1 MYASYFGLKEPPFG
15 LTPNP
20 KYFFRTESFLEAI
33 SSLKYGIEQ
42 NKGIVLMTGEV
53 GTGKTTTLRAAI
65 KGFGDDILAAYIFNP
80 YLTVAEFFEQF
91 RYAIGF
97 SSKDI
102 ASKAQMLNSLGRFL
116 VGRHQRGLKTA
127 LIVDEAHGLSMPLLE
142 EIRLLL
148 NFETDQDKLLQI
160 VLCGQ
165 PELELLL
172 NRPQLRQLKQRVS
185 VRCVVRPLTIFEVDR
200 YIRFRLKVAGA
211 ESLNIFEE
219 QAVRLIYRA
228 SSGIPRIIN
237 NLCDNSLL
245 FGYAAAQKK
254 ITRGTVE
261 EVIDR
266 LAMTAGTLEVPCSE
280 VTAPGRP
287 SWRTP
292 AYPQPEARLDR
303 QAQVKQAPEVN
314 KDSVGM
320 FD

>member
-20 KYFFRTESFLEAI
+20 KYFFRTDSFLEAI

-42 NKGIVLMTGEV
+42 NKGIVLLTGEV

-65 KGFGDDILAAYIFNP
+65 KALGRDVLPAYIFNP
-80 YLTVAEFFEQF
+80 FLTVSEFFEQF
-91 RYAIGF
+91 GFAIGVE
-97 SSKDI
+97 SQETG
-102 ASKAQMLNSLGRFL
+102 SKAGMLNSIGRFL
-116 VGRHQRGLKTA
+116 VARHQKGLKTA
-127 LIVDEAHGLSMPLLE
+127 LIVDEAHGLSLPLLE

-172 NRPQLRQLKQRVS
+172 NKPQLRQLKQRVS
-185 VRCVVRPLTIFEVDR
+185 LRSVLKPLTVFEVDR

-211 ESLNIFEE
+211 DNLNVFDE

-228 SSGIPRIIN
+228 SSGIPRVIN

-245 FGYAAAQKK
+245 FGYAGNQKRV
-254 ITRGTVE
+254 TRGIVE

-266 LAMTAGTLEVPCSE
+266 LGVTVGNLEMVC
-280 VTAPGRP
+280 
-287 SWRTP
+287 
-292 AYPQPEARLDR
+292 
-303 QAQVKQAPEVN
+303 
-314 KDSVGM
+314 
-320 FD
+320 

>member
-15 LTPNP
+15 LTPDP
-20 KYFFRTESFLEAI
+20 KYFFRTDSFLEAI

-42 NKGIVLMTGEV
+42 NKGIVLLTGEV

-65 KGFGDDILAAYIFNP
+65 KGFGQDILPAYVFNP
-80 YLTVAEFFEQF
+80 YLTVGEFFEQF
-91 RYAIGF
+91 AYAIGF
-97 SSKDI
+97 GCQEASSK
-102 ASKAQMLNSLGRFL
+102 AGMLNSIGRFL
-116 VGRHQRGLKTA
+116 VARHQKGLKTA

-172 NRPQLRQLKQRVS
+172 NKPQLRQLKQRVS
-185 VRCVVRPLTIFEVDR
+185 LRCVLKPLTVFEVDR

-211 ESLNIFEE
+211 DNLNIFDE

-237 NLCDNSLL
+237 NVCDNSLL
-245 FGYAAAQKK
+245 FGYAANQKRV
-254 ITRGTVE
+254 TRGIIE

-266 LAMTAGTLEVPCSE
+266 LGVTVGNLEMAC
-280 VTAPGRP
+280 
-287 SWRTP
+287 
-292 AYPQPEARLDR
+292 
-303 QAQVKQAPEVN
+303 
-314 KDSVGM
+314 
-320 FD
+320 